1 MSDVV
6 EIARLTLSYVVHL
19 AMWFALAIF
28 ISAMVDLLYLDI
40 VARRSLR
47 KRKGWV
53 GVVAAAAVGAFSP
66 FCSFIV
72 IPLIRKLLASGIPL
86 SAVMAF
92 WVASPTMDPE
102 IFAMTAAQI
111 GVPLATARLVGAVL
125 LSVGAGFVVLF
136 LERRGMFKDVLN
148 EKQVD
153 DRQAP
158 QTTPARQQASDP
170 ALVGAAGAQS
180 TLVSAAGGQS
190 ASPAATAGGAAA
202 PAEAGTAPAAS
213 GEAASS
219 CASSCGNQAN
229 SGDDEDDDVAWWP
242 TAKASLRSGRNWRI
256 TFRNMGRDTIDLGK
270 WLLLACFIEA
280 LVVMYVPEDLIGGL
294 FGASPL
300 TAIPL
305 AALVG
310 VPLYMNGVGAIPVV
324 DGLLAKGMSPGAVV
338 TFLLGGA
345 VTTVPAMA
353 AVRSIVTNQV
363 FLLYLG
369 VSVIGSVVIG
379 FLTEIV
385 L

>member
-1 MSDVV
+1 MNDVV
-6 EIARLTLSYVVHL
+6 EIVRLTLYYVVHL
-19 AMWFALAIF
+19 AMWFVLAIF

-47 KRKGWV
+47 RRKGWV

-111 GVPLATARLVGAVL
+111 GMPLATARLVGAVL
-125 LSVGAGFVVLF
+125 LSLGAGFTVL
-136 LERRGMFKDVLN
+136 LMERRGMFKNVLRTTRF
-148 EKQVD
+148 D
-153 DRQAP
+153 DRTEPRVKDAQQEETQPVLVGTGTGQPASTQPAP
-158 QTTPARQQASDP
+158 QPPTTS
-170 ALVGAAGAQS
+170 AGQP
-180 TLVSAAGGQS
+180 QE
-190 ASPAATAGGAAA
+190 P
-202 PAEAGTAPAAS
+202 
-213 GEAASS
+213 
-219 CASSCGNQAN
+219 
-229 SGDDEDDDVAWWP
+229 DDDDDLAWWP

-270 WLLLACFIEA
+270 WLLLACLIEA
-280 LVVMYVPEDLIGGL
+280 LVVMYVPEDLVGGL
-294 FGASPL
+294 FGASPFI
-300 TAIPL
+300 AIPL
-305 AALVG
+305 AAFIG
-310 VPLYMNGVGAIPVV
+310 VPLYMNGVGAIPIV
-324 DGLLAKGMSPGAVV
+324 DGLLAKGMSAGAVV

-353 AVRSIVTNQV
+353 AVRSIVTNRV
-363 FLLYLG
+363 FLMYLG
-369 VSVIGSVVIG
+369 VSVIGSILIG
-379 FLTEIV
+379 FLAEIF